1 MESSCAVISPGVG
14 TAINNVLSSRTYPGV
29 EKEKKPS

>member
-14 TAINNVLSSRTYPGV
+14 TDINNVLSSRTYPGV